1 MKKIIIAVM
10 SVLIFTLTAC
20 GTGNEK
26 DKISEEIGID
36 ISDGGIV
43 YDNDTHSGNG
53 DGTKCVIF
61 EFDNDEV
68 FDKIENNAN
77 WNKLPFDETVETLVY
92 GISNENESIGPYL
105 TDEDGNSM
113 IPKIENGY
121 YFFKDGQADKD
132 KEILDRYS
140 FNFTVAVY
148 DNDNNKMYFCELDT

>member
-36 ISDGGIV
+36 ISDGSIV

-77 WNKLPFDETVETLVY
+77 WNKLPLMK
-92 GISNENESIGPYL
+92 L
-105 TDEDGNSM
+105 LKRLSM
-113 IPKIENGY
+113 AYPM
-121 YFFKDGQADKD
+121 
-132 KEILDRYS
+132 
-140 FNFTVAVY
+140 
-148 DNDNNKMYFCELDT
+148 KMKA